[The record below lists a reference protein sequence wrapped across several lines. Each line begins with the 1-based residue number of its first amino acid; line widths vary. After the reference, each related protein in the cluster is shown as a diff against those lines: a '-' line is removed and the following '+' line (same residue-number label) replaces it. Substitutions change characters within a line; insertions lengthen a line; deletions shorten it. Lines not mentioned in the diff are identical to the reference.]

1 MLYCDRV
8 QVSVCTRHIPAMN
21 YAMAAILAMLAAMH
35 ATTLGTYR
43 TVCMDCVHVTL
54 DALKRM

>member
-1 MLYCDRV
+1 
-8 QVSVCTRHIPAMN
+8 MN